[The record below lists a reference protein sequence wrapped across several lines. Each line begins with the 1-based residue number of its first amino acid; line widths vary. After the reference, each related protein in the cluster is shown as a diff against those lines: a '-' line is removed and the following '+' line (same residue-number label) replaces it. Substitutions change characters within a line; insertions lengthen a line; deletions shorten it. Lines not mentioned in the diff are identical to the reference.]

1 MKQSNSRL
9 PKNILSGKFKYF
21 FNQKALDKVLFL
33 TQNVHYTE
41 WCGFIYYT
49 FKGNIEDVN
58 NMEIEVIDMF
68 PLSIDTPGY
77 TEANADTASLAV
89 PYEGKNAYYNFAKK
103 KVYKGFIHSH
113 HSMRT
118 TFSGTDWDEFL
129 DSSERY
135 PFLSIVVNNVMQP
148 TAWLGIKSESES
160 TIKRDRAFSFGQ
172 IQVSSK
178 VIDTWEGSYTPR
190 KVEYNLEQE
199 FMLEYDRMKAQEQEK
214 KKLAKLKPKTK
225 FTNGFQSGIDITAS
239 DLFDP
244 FDIPDQ
250 EALLAEQVL
259 EYLEYQLGVERENIS
274 FFCESDAD
282 FCIQTANLIVN
293 KCTQLRYKQGEIC
306 SLMDYMSIL
315 GVSSE
320 KLKVNVCEN

>member
-1 MKQSNSRL
+1 MNKSNSRRL
-9 PKNILSGKFKYF
+9 PKNVLTGKFKYF
-21 FNQKALDKVLFL
+21 FNKKALDKVMFL

-49 FKGNIEDVN
+49 FKGNIEDAN
-58 NMEIEVIDMF
+58 NMEIEIIDIF

-77 TEANADTASLAV
+77 TESNADTASLAV
-89 PYEGKNAYYNFAKK
+89 PFEGRNAYYNFAKK

-113 HSMRT
+113 HNMKT

-135 PFLSIVVNNVMQP
+135 PFLSVVVNNVMQP

-160 TIKRDRAFSFGQ
+160 TIKRDKAFSFGK
-172 IQVSSK
+172 IQVISK

-199 FMLEYDRMKAQEQEK
+199 FLLEYERMKAQEQEK
-214 KKLAKLKPKTK
+214 KKSAKLKSKFKSISKTT
-225 FTNGFQSGIDITAS
+225 FNMPLD

-244 FDIPDQ
+244 FDVPDQ
-250 EALLAEQVL
+250 EAVLAEQVL
-259 EYLEYQLGVERENIS
+259 EFLEYQLGVERENIS
-274 FFCESDAD
+274 YFCESDAD
-282 FCIQTANLIVN
+282 FCNQVANLIVN
-293 KCTQLRYKQGEIC
+293 KCTELRYKQGEIC

-320 KLKVNVCEN
+320 KLKTNVCGN